1 MPSQPSNSLLG
12 LDLQELTNL
21 ALGSAQPAYRGQQLF
36 DALYRQRID
45 RLDQVSTLP
54 LDYRARLAEEGWGV
68 GLPKIARQ
76 FVSSDGT
83 IRYLVELSDGET
95 VETVWMPEGDGGE
108 RGDGSEAGDEIEA
121 GTDGYSVVDCVVTGL
136 RPVQRGEAPPP
147 HVRRSTI
154 CVSSQVGCA
163 VNCKF
168 CFTALLGVKRNLEAG
183 EIVGQIA
190 AVLRDRGVDPP
201 LERVNL
207 VFMGMGEPFL
217 NYDNFMKS
225 VRLLVAGVGIP
236 ESRMTVST
244 AGIVPRIR
252 DFGQEPVRPKL
263 AISLNG
269 SNDAL
274 RSALMPLNRKWN
286 LAELMKAAREFPLR
300 TRERMTF
307 EYVLIEGV
315 NDAPEQA
322 REVVELV
329 RGMRARINLIAL
341 NPGTELPYR
350 TPEQE
355 RVVAFRQIL
364 VAAGIP
370 AFVRRPRGRDIFA
383 ACGQLKKTMEV
394 TPAGESKSTLT
405 SKSTLSS

>member
-1 MPSQPSNSLLG
+1 MLSQPSNSLLG

-54 LDYRARLAEEGWGV
+54 LDYRARLAEEGWGI
-68 GLPKIARQ
+68 GLPKIARK

-83 IRYLVELSDGET
+83 IRYLVELSDGEM

-108 RGDGSEAGDEIEA
+108 SGDGSEAGDEIEA
-121 GTDGYSVVDCVVTGL
+121 AGDVERVVDRVVTGFS
-136 RPVQRGEAPPP
+136 PVQRGPSAPLRAGSAPPP
-147 HVRRSTI
+147 HASWCRSTI

-201 LERVNL
+201 LQRVNI

-225 VRLLVAGVGIP
+225 LRLLVEGVGIP

-263 AISLNG
+263 AISLNA

-274 RSALMPLNRKWN
+274 RSEVMPLNRKWN

-315 NDAPEQA
+315 NDAPEHA

-364 VAAGIP
+364 LAAGIL

-383 ACGQLKKTMEV
+383 ACGQLKRTMDV
-394 TPAGESKSTLT
+394 APSST
-405 SKSTLSS
+405 

>member
-1 MPSQPSNSLLG
+1 MPTQPSNSLLG
-12 LDLQELTNL
+12 LDLGELTNL
-21 ALGSAQPAYRGQQLF
+21 ALGSGQPAYRGQQLF
-36 DALYRQRID
+36 DAVYRQKIEQ
-45 RLDQVSTLP
+45 LDQVSTLP
-54 LDYRARLAEEGWGV
+54 LEYRARLVQEGWRV
-68 GLPKIARQ
+68 GFPAIARK

-108 RGDGSEAGDEIEA
+108 SGDGSEAGDEIEG
-121 GTDGYSVVDCVVTGL
+121 GTAST
-136 RPVQRGEAPPP
+136 AW
-147 HVRRSTI
+147 RRATI

-190 AVLRDRGVDPP
+190 AVLRDQGVEPP
-201 LERVNL
+201 LQRVNI

-269 SNDAL
+269 SNDEL
-274 RSALMPLNRKWN
+274 RSEVMPLNRKWN

-355 RVVAFRQIL
+355 RVLAFREIL

-383 ACGQLKKTMEV
+383 ACGQLKRTVEV
-394 TPAGESKSTLT
+394 APAGESKP
-405 SKSTLSS
+405 TLSS

>member
-1 MPSQPSNSLLG
+1 MQTQSSNSLLG
-12 LDLQELTNL
+12 LSLQELTDL
-21 ALGSAQPAYRGQQLF
+21 AIESGQPAYRGQQLF
-36 DALYRQRID
+36 DAVYRNKMD
-45 RLDQVSTLP
+45 RLDQISTLP
-54 LDYRARLAEEGWGV
+54 LDYRARLAEQGWGV
-68 GLPKIARQ
+68 GFPAIARK
-76 FVSSDGT
+76 FISSDGT
-83 IRYLVELSDGET
+83 VRYLVELADGET

-108 RGDGSEAGDEIEA
+108 SGDGSEAGDEIEC
-121 GTDGYSVVDCVVTGL
+121 GT
-136 RPVQRGEAPPP
+136 APATW
-147 HVRRSTI
+147 RRATI

-190 AVLRDRGVDPP
+190 AVLREQGVEPP
-201 LERVNL
+201 LQRVNI

-225 VRLLVAGVGIP
+225 VRLLVEGVGIP

-252 DFGQEPVRPKL
+252 DFGQEAVRPKL

-274 RSALMPLNRKWN
+274 RSEVMPLNRKWN
-286 LAELMKAAREFPLR
+286 LTELMKAAREFPLR
-300 TRERMTF
+300 PRERMTF
-307 EYVLIEGV
+307 EYVLIAGV

-322 REVVELV
+322 RELVELV
-329 RGMRARINLIAL
+329 RGMRTRINLIAL

-355 RVVAFRQIL
+355 RVAAFRQIL
-364 VAAGIP
+364 VDAGIL

-383 ACGQLKKTMEV
+383 ACGQLKREGFKV
-394 TPAGESKSTLT
+394 NPR
-405 SKSTLSS
+405 

>member
-21 ALGSAQPAYRGQQLF
+21 ALASGQPAYRGQQLF
-36 DALYRQRID
+36 DAVYRQKIE

-54 LDYRARLAEEGWGV
+54 LEYRARLAEEGWSV
-68 GLPKIARQ
+68 GSPAIARK

-83 IRYLVELSDGET
+83 VRYLVELADGET

-108 RGDGSEAGDEIEA
+108 SGDGSEAGDEVEG
-121 GTDGYSVVDCVVTGL
+121 GTA
-136 RPVQRGEAPPP
+136 PVGW
-147 HVRRSTI
+147 RRATI

-190 AVLRDRGVDPP
+190 AVLREQGVEPP
-201 LERVNL
+201 LQRVNI

-225 VRLLVAGVGIP
+225 VRLLAEGVGIP

-244 AGIVPRIR
+244 AGIVPRIY
-252 DFGQEPVRPKL
+252 DFGQETVRPKL
-263 AISLNG
+263 AISLNA

-274 RSALMPLNRKWN
+274 RSEVMPLNRKWN

-300 TRERMTF
+300 TREKMTF
-307 EYVLIEGV
+307 EYVLLAGV

-329 RGMRARINLIAL
+329 RGVRARINLIAM

-350 TPEQE
+350 TPEPE
-355 RVVAFRQIL
+355 RVAAFREIL

-370 AFVRRPRGRDIFA
+370 TFVRRPRGRDIFA
-383 ACGQLKKTMEV
+383 ACGQLKRTVEV
-394 TPAGESKSTLT
+394 APRST
-405 SKSTLSS
+405 

>member
-21 ALGSAQPAYRGQQLF
+21 ATESGQPAYRGQQLF
-36 DALYRQRID
+36 DAVYRQKLD

-54 LDYRARLAEEGWGV
+54 LEYRACLAEQGWGM
-68 GLPKIARQ
+68 GFPGIARK

-83 IRYLVELSDGET
+83 VRYLVELADGET

-108 RGDGSEAGDEIEA
+108 IGDGSEAGDEIEG
-121 GTDGYSVVDCVVTGL
+121 GTALVGW
-136 RPVQRGEAPPP
+136 
-147 HVRRSTI
+147 RRSTI

-183 EIVGQIA
+183 EIVGQIT
-190 AVLRDRGVDPP
+190 AVLREQGVEPP
-201 LERVNL
+201 LQRVNI

-217 NYDNFMKS
+217 NYDNFMTS
-225 VRLLVAGVGIP
+225 VRLLVEGVGIP

-244 AGIVPRIR
+244 AGIVPRIY
-252 DFGQEPVRPKL
+252 DFAQETVRPKL

-274 RSALMPLNRKWN
+274 RSEVMPLNRKWN
-286 LAELMKAAREFPLR
+286 LEELMKAAREFPLR
-300 TRERMTF
+300 VRERLTF
-307 EYVLIEGV
+307 EYVLLAGV

-329 RGMRARINLIAL
+329 RGTRAKINLIAL

-355 RVVAFRQIL
+355 RVLAFQRIL

-370 AFVRRPRGRDIFA
+370 TFVRRPRGRDIFA
-383 ACGQLKKTMEV
+383 ACGQLKRTVDVASGE
-394 TPAGESKSTLT
+394 ESKFTV
-405 SKSTLSS
+405 SS

>member
-12 LDLQELTNL
+12 LNLQELTDL
-21 ALGSAQPAYRGQQLF
+21 ALGSGQPAYRGQQLF
-36 DALYRQRID
+36 DAVYRQKID

-54 LDYRARLAEEGWGV
+54 LEYRARLAEQGWEV
-68 GLPKIARQ
+68 GLPRIARK
-76 FVSSDGT
+76 FISSDGT
-83 IRYLVELSDGET
+83 VRYLVELADGET

-108 RGDGSEAGDEIEA
+108 SGDGSEAGDEIEA
-121 GTDGYSVVDCVVTGL
+121 DRVVAGL
-136 RPVQRGEAPPP
+136 RPAGRGPSAPLRAGSAPSPP
-147 HVRRSTI
+147 MPHLGWRRATI

-190 AVLRDRGVDPP
+190 TVLREQGVEPP
-201 LERVNL
+201 LQRVNI

-225 VRLLVAGVGIP
+225 VRLLAEGVGIP

-244 AGIVPRIR
+244 AGIVPRIH
-252 DFGQEPVRPKL
+252 DFGQEPLRPKL

-274 RSALMPLNRKWN
+274 RSEVMPLNRKWN
-286 LAELMKAAREFPLR
+286 LEELMKAAREFPLR
-300 TRERMTF
+300 ARERLTF
-307 EYVLIEGV
+307 EYVLLAGV

-329 RGMRARINLIAL
+329 RGIRAKINLIAL

-355 RVVAFRQIL
+355 RVLAFQRIL

-370 AFVRRPRGRDIFA
+370 TFVRRPRGRDIFA
-383 ACGQLKKTMEV
+383 ACGQLKRTVEV
-394 TPAGESKSTLT
+394 APTGDF
-405 SKSTLSS
+405 KSTLSS